1 MYKRDSIRALTHI
14 ARIPAAQYTT
24 SLHYRRD
31 QQAYLWYR
39 NLIEMRAT
47 RFART
52 LSQLDHRTRVT
63 ESFWTICACRLESH
77 ESKRIMQLSISCA
90 HRGKRWQASGS

>member
-1 MYKRDSIRALTHI
+1 MHKRDSIRALTHI
-14 ARIPAAQYTT
+14 ARIPAAQYIRLYTIDGT
-24 SLHYRRD
+24 NKRIGG
-31 QQAYLWYR
+31 
-39 NLIEMRAT
+39 IEMRAT
-47 RFART
+47 RLART